1 MDILERL
8 RMAMRGYGFCLTLF
22 SDSADEIARLRA
34 ELEAARVDAER
45 YRFIK
50 QNVRKRYG
58 VWWINRISAVT
69 GPTDFEVVVDSA
81 MGGK

>member
-1 MDILERL
+1 MGGHLDLDDVAATGDLAMQELLE
-8 RMAMRGYGFCLTLF
+8 MR
-22 SDSADEIARLRA
+22 AEIARLRS
-34 ELEAARVDAER
+34 ELEAARADAER
-45 YRFIK
+45 YRVIK

-81 MGGK
+81 RGGK